1 MKKILIGECGKHFS
15 EGLKAHGF
23 SPVILPKENS
33 LHESVGSHAD
43 MLCVKLCKK
52 LLFTKEYYEKNR
64 DILGGLDV
72 ILTDERH
79 GEKYPSDVLFNVL
92 FTDDAIYAKLDSISK
107 KIVSYAKDHLMKTVN
122 VKQGYAKCSV
132 AKVSGGYITADD
144 GLFKKLTENGETV
157 LKISPGGIV
166 LPGVD
171 YGFIGGASFYY
182 DKTVYFF
189 GDLSSHPDCEKINGF
204 CRQTRTKAVSI
215 SSCPLTDIGGAVIL

>member
-1 MKKILIGECGKHFS
+1 MRKILIGECGNRFS
-15 EGLKAHGF
+15 EELKAHGF
-23 SPVILPKENS
+23 LPIILPKEKR
-33 LHESVGSHAD
+33 LHESVCSHAD

-52 LLFTKEYYEKNR
+52 LLFTREYYEKNI
-64 DILGGLDV
+64 DILSGLDV
-72 ILTDERH
+72 VLTDERH
-79 GEKYPSDVLFNVL
+79 GEKYPSDILFNVL
-92 FTDDAIYAKLDSISK
+92 FTEDA
-107 KIVSYAKDHLMKTVN
+107 SYAKRDGIWEKIVAYGKEHTRKAVN

-144 GLFKKLTENGETV
+144 GLFKKLTENGEKV
-157 LKISPGGIV
+157 LKISPGGIA

-182 DKTVYFF
+182 DKTIYFF

-204 CRQTRTKAVSI
+204 CKETCTKAVSI